1 MTEEE
6 LTIWLLLYFFGK
18 DCTMKDKISKVIE
31 DHPIITTTLFCG
43 ALVVISI
50 AVPIQMISQGVY
62 EGNMRTVNHLL
73 KMM

>member
-18 DCTMKDKISKVIE
+18 DCIMKDKVSKVIE
-31 DHPIITTTLFCG
+31 DHPIITTALFCG
-43 ALVVISI
+43 ALVVISV

>member
-1 MTEEE
+1 
-6 LTIWLLLYFFGK
+6 
-18 DCTMKDKISKVIE
+18 MKDKFSKVIE
-31 DHPIITTTLFCG
+31 DHPIITTALFCG
-43 ALVVISI
+43 ALVVISV